1 MPGPIIWGPNN
12 TALNLENGI
21 QFGSPA
27 NSPAILSGAVNPTS
41 SAVSAGKGSIY
52 LSTLTGVAYV
62 KTDNGSSTN
71 WTALG
76 AGGSSY
82 PQDPTTNML
91 YLADEFDG
99 GSREASTAHV
109 MGRFSWATQAQNAGT
124 FSTVGSVITSSV
136 NHPGVLE
143 IGSGVNANDACT
155 IYQGR
160 QGGAEISKV
169 FVLGSGAI
177 RARYLI
183 NIPTLSD
190 GTDNFTVV
198 CGFADN
204 PDWAS
209 PANAVR
215 IMYQYATDTT
225 HWLMSTIKASTET
238 KTAGSGSTSTVLTGW
253 TWLQIDI
260 NAAGTSVT
268 FSVGPTLAGLVSI
281 GTQATNVP
289 VLGMPFRT
297 DFRKTLGT
305 TSRKIGIDFVDGI
318 MALSR

>member
-1 MPGPIIWGPNN
+1 MGVDQFVSLPSPLPAQQGHAGQF
-12 TALNLENGI
+12 LETDGA
-21 QFGSPA
+21 QPLWA
-27 NSPAILSGAVNPTS
+27 AVNSLPS
-41 SAVSAGKGSIY
+41 QGGNSGKFLTTDGSNA
-52 LSTLTGVAYV
+52 SWA
-62 KTDNGSSTN
+62 
-71 WTALG
+71 TA
-76 AGGSSY
+76 AASF
-82 PQDPTTNML
+82 DPTTAML
-91 YLADEFDG
+91 VLADEFDG
-99 GSREASTAHV
+99 GSREASTAHI

-124 FSTVGSVITSSV
+124 FSTVGTIITSGI

-143 IGSGVNANDACT
+143 IGSGANANDACT

-160 QGGAEISKV
+160 QGGTEISKV

-177 RARYLI
+177 RLRKLV

-198 CGFADN
+198 FGVADQ

-215 IMYQYATDTT
+215 MMYQYATDTT

-253 TWLQIDI
+253 TWLQVDI
-260 NAAGTSVT
+260 NAAGTIAT
-268 FSVGPTLAGLVSI
+268 FSAGPTIAGLVSI
-281 GTQATNVP
+281 GTQSTNIP
-289 VLGMPFRT
+289 VLGMPFRC

-305 TSRKIGIDFVDGI
+305 NIRKIGIDYVDAA
-318 MALSR
+318 MALAR

>member
-1 MPGPIIWGPNN
+1 MGVDLSANSLPTQTGNSGNYLTTNGSTASWAAV
-12 TALNLENGI
+12 TALPSQG
-21 QFGSPA
+21 G
-27 NSPAILSGAVNPTS
+27 NS
-41 SAVSAGKGSIY
+41 GKF
-52 LSTLTGVAYV
+52 LT
-62 KTDNGSSTN
+62 TNGSSASWASVGTF
-71 WTALG
+71 
-76 AGGSSY
+76 
-82 PQDPTTNML
+82 DPTTAML
-91 YLADEFDG
+91 VLADDFDG

-109 MGRFSWATQAQNAGT
+109 MGRFAWATQAQNAGT
-124 FSTVGSVITSSV
+124 FSTVGSTIASSA

-143 IGSGVNANDACT
+143 VGSGVNTNDACT

-160 QGGAEISKV
+160 QGGTEISKV
-169 FVLGSGAI
+169 FVLGTGAI
-177 RARYLI
+177 RLRYLI

-198 CGFADN
+198 CGLADG

-215 IMYQYATDTT
+215 IMYQYATSSTK
-225 HWLMSTIKASTET
+225 WLMSTIKASTET

-253 TWLQIDI
+253 TWVQIDI
-260 NAAGTSVT
+260 DAGGANVT

-281 GTQATNVP
+281 GTQSTNVP
-289 VLGMPFRT
+289 VLGMPFRC

-305 TSRKIGIDFVDGI
+305 TARKIGIDYVDAT